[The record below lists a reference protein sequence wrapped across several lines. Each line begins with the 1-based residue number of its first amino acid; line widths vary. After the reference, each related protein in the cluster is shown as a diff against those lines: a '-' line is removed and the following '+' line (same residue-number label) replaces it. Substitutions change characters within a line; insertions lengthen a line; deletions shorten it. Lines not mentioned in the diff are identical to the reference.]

1 MKFFRLRF
9 KPFQFIFC
17 PEITILNL
25 KSNAKM
31 NIILPEKPEI
41 ICQIQ
46 GFASIYEWIFSIT
59 EMKCKLEIKNYY

>member
-1 MKFFRLRF
+1 MKFVSLCF
-9 KPFQFIFC
+9 KPFQFVFC

-46 GFASIYEWIFSIT
+46 GFASI
-59 EMKCKLEIKNYY
+59 NG